1 MGYVIGI
8 ICSALL
14 AGIFATLY
22 SWNDFKNK

>member
-1 MGYVIGI
+1 MGYVVGI

-22 SWNDFKNK
+22 SWKDFKDK